1 MIVRAERAAHNVRV
15 IRVTPS
21 IALCLGHATLEELAR
36 ASSDDAWLACQGQLR
51 SPHHSSCSEAGAI
64 AEVAMACG
72 GALLLADTGEWRPG
86 LLRSMLRVWAATDE
100 RVRPRLVLGFMAR
113 PSERVLDAL
122 APYIPSGGVEC
133 LLAKFDS
140 GGKHAE

>member
-1 MIVRAERAAHNVRV
+1 MIIRAERAVPNVSV

-21 IALCLGHATLEELAR
+21 IALYFGHATLEELAR

-72 GALLLADTGEWRPG
+72 GALLLADTGEWRPA
-86 LLRSMLRVWAATDE
+86 LLRSMMRVWAAVDG
-100 RVRPRLVLGFMAR
+100 RVRPRLVLGFTAR
-113 PSERVLDAL
+113 PSNNVLDAI
-122 APYIPSGGVEC
+122 APYVPNGGIEC

-140 GGKHAE
+140 GGKRAE